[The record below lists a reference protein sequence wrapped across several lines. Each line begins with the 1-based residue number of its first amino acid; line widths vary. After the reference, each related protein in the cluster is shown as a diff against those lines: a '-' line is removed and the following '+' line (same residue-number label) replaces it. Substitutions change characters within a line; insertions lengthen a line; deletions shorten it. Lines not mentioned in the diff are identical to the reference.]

1 MKPLDMF
8 QLYLLSQMRAKDR
21 VRIAA
26 QQLCYGVD
34 ALEEAAET
42 AKGVGLEQPGHPMS
56 TYAQLLG
63 IPSAE
68 ELVESSDPYQ
78 RRRHLYRLP
87 LWPTLVLTV
96 VGNERG
102 ETGGISFIGEP
113 QLATPLRQLND
124 LKPWEQTENQLAE
137 LLGAASL
144 QDEWYPQKDY
154 VCTGIGSTVGDFVL
168 RFDFDLLQQVLR
180 QDEKSKLS

>member
-21 VRIAA
+21 VRVAM
-26 QQLCYGVD
+26 QQLGYGVD
-34 ALEEAAET
+34 GLEEAVET
-42 AKGVGLEQPGHPMS
+42 AQGAGLEQPGHPMS
-56 TYAQLLG
+56 IYAQLLG

-68 ELVESSDPYQ
+68 EFLESGDPYQ

-87 LWPTLVLTV
+87 LWPTLALTV
-96 VGNERG
+96 VGSERG
-102 ETGGISFIGEP
+102 ETAGISFIGEP
-113 QLATPLRQLND
+113 QLATPLRQVND

-137 LLGAASL
+137 LLSAASL

-154 VCTGIGSTVGDFVL
+154 ACAGVGATVGDFVL
-168 RFDFDLLQQVLR
+168 RFDFGLLQQVLR
-180 QDEKSKLS
+180 QRENSEA